1 MNVISSCRR
10 RQTLALPLLIALAG
24 CNDLGLRGGQPQNA
38 VLDTAVVDSAPV
50 PEPASRPKAG
60 AGTASRGSRS
70 YPSAADVM
78 HGPPARPD
86 SAARP
91 VAAASRPNP
100 AATVRS
106 DLERLVRAQDQHM
119 ANTGGYAARFQ
130 YLGLRYVP
138 NAGVNISIESATDS
152 GWVGRG
158 TRTGWDGR
166 SCVVWV
172 GRPEAQP
179 ATDRQGLRPGRSGV
193 PVCDSI

>member
-1 MNVISSCRR
+1 MIVLPASRCRHV
-10 RQTLALPLLIALAG
+10 LALPLLIALAG
-24 CNDLGLRGGQPQNA
+24 CNELGLSGGRPA
-38 VLDTAVVDSAPV
+38 AAAIDTVADSAPA
-50 PEPASRPKAG
+50 PESPARPKA
-60 AGTASRGSRS
+60 ATRAAARGDRS

-78 HGPPARPD
+78 HGPSRTDTARP
-86 SAARP
+86 AAVP
-91 VAAASRPNP
+91 RPNP
-100 AATVRS
+100 SAPVRS

-158 TRTGWDGR
+158 TRTGWEGR

-179 ATDRQGLRPGRSGV
+179 ATDRQGLRPPRSGI
-193 PVCDSI
+193 PVCDSL